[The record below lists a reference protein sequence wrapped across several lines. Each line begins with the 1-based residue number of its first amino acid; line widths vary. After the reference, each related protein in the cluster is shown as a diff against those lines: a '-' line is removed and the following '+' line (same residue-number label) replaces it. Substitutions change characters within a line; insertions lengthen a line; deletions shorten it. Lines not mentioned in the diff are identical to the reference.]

1 MSEKNLSVT
10 TGVSITK
17 DVSTP
22 SKELSTV
29 KRREVKPK
37 KPKGKPRGG
46 NSPMIGD
53 NGLTLEAGDN
63 TKYLTVNI
71 ALLSMEQI
79 DLHNVEEVEQR
90 LREYFTLYAEH
101 DMKPT
106 VAGMALAL
114 NGMRRQ
120 QLWAIV
126 HDRPTGGAGYM
137 AALPSEV
144 ANAIKKAYVSME
156 NLWEIYMLN
165 GKINPVSGIFLGK
178 NNFGYQDKTEY
189 VLTPNAQQESDYSP
203 EDIKQRYLPGKPPL
217 AIEGGTED
225 ES

>member
-37 KPKGKPRGG
+37 KPKGKPSGG

-189 VLTPNAQQESDYSP
+189 VLTPNGQQESDYST
-203 EDIKQRYLPGKPPL
+203 EDIKQRYLPDK
-217 AIEGGTED
+217 AEE
-225 ES
+225 

>member
-189 VLTPNAQQESDYSP
+189 VLTPNGQQESDYST
-203 EDIKQRYLPGKPPL
+203 EDIKQRYLPDK
-217 AIEGGTED
+217 AEE
-225 ES
+225 

>member
-189 VLTPNAQQESDYSP
+189 VLTPNAQQESDYST
-203 EDIKQRYLPGKPPL
+203 EDIKQRYLPDK
-217 AIEGGTED
+217 AEE
-225 ES
+225 

>member
-1 MSEKNLSVT
+1 MNRKNVSVT
-10 TGVSITK
+10 TEGAITK
-17 DVSTP
+17 GGSVP
-22 SKELSTV
+22 GEELSTV

-90 LREYFTLYAEH
+90 LREYFALYAKH

-137 AALPSEV
+137 AALPTEV
-144 ANAIKKAYVSME
+144 ANSIKKAYVSME

-189 VLTPNAQQESDYSP
+189 VLTPNAQHESDYSP
-203 EDIKQRYLPGKPPL
+203 EDIKQRYLPGKTTPTLEEP
-217 AIEGGTED
+217 
-225 ES
+225 

>member
-203 EDIKQRYLPGKPPL
+203 EDIKQRYLPDK
-217 AIEGGTED
+217 AEE
-225 ES
+225 

>member
-189 VLTPNAQQESDYSP
+189 VLTPNTQNESDYDP
-203 EDIKQRYLPGKPPL
+203 EDIKQRYLPGKTLPTLEEP
-217 AIEGGTED
+217 D
-225 ES
+225 EET